1 MRCFTSSGE
10 RWARISSKF
19 SRYNSRESESY
30 DYSKGKLEF
39 RTSGNGEA
47 YVNYASN
54 ENYEFLLTNQNGR
67 SVEQRLSDDDIMHAD
82 NVVRVSHENNVTRK
96 DPVKPN
102 DNVDYSPV
110 QTKGSP
116 KKQGRLSSEQDDS
129 LVELNETLA
138 NTETV
143 SAENG
148 ALNGKENVGALNS
161 MQIVGALNRKE
172 NVGALNSRENVG
184 ALNGKENVGALNSM
198 QIVGALNRKENVGAL
213 NSRENVGALNGKEN
227 VGALNSRENV
237 GAMNSKE
244 NGGALNSNK
253 TVDALNSMENLS
265 TESVKDQTVEP
276 VKKRKES
283 VGVLANK
290 EHVSTELVK
299 EQTAESVKK
308 RKKKF
313 KLRHANKVH
322 SSPVKNNDQEI
333 KIGEEETDKRK
344 TY

>member
-1 MRCFTSSGE
+1 MRCFTSSGA
-10 RWARISSKF
+10 RWARFSSKF
-19 SRYNSRESESY
+19 SRYNSRESESN

-54 ENYEFLLTNQNGR
+54 ENYEFLHTNQNGR

-82 NVVRVSHENNVTRK
+82 NVVRVSHENYVTRK

-102 DNVDYSPV
+102 DYVDNSPV

-129 LVELNETLA
+129 LVELNETLP

-148 ALNGKENVGALNS
+148 ALN
-161 MQIVGALNRKE
+161 RKE
-172 NVGALNSRENVG
+172 NVGAL
-184 ALNGKENVGALNSM
+184 
-198 QIVGALNRKENVGAL
+198 
-213 NSRENVGALNGKEN
+213 
-227 VGALNSRENV
+227 
-237 GAMNSKE
+237 NSKE

-299 EQTAESVKK
+299 EQTAEPVKK

-333 KIGEEETDKRK
+333 KKGQEETDKRK